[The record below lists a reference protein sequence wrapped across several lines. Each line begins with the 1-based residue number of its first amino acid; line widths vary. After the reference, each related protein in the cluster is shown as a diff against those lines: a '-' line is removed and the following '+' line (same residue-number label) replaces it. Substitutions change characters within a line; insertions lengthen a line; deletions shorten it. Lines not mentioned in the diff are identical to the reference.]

1 LSITWRAATAG
12 LETATAV
19 CAALNLAYFLG
30 RCVSAG
36 SQPLPRRV
44 AAFVLAVLSLGALL
58 ESGFVLASVVS
69 LSGED
74 SVFASAEW
82 TAVRGI
88 TFAGTVCVSALVLRA
103 VGNGK

>member
-1 LSITWRAATAG
+1 MVCAG
-12 LETATAV
+12 L
-19 CAALNLAYFLG
+19 NLVYFL
-30 RCVSAG
+30 RRSVSAG
-36 SQPLPRRV
+36 SEPLPRRV
-44 AAFVLAVLSLGALL
+44 AAFVLALLSLGALL

-69 LSGED
+69 LSSED
-74 SVFASAEW
+74 SVFSSAEW